1 MAATHHNYH
10 GPVCKFAHEPYKS
23 WQRTHARAVR
33 GIRERGGEGVMGSCL
48 SGSDDDGG
56 QGAAPQGASKEPNR
70 GVAAYENTVSPTP
83 SPAFIPTCN
92 VLFQDMLALRLV
104 IDEHT
109 NALAVEMC
117 IA

>member
-70 GVAAYENTVSPTP
+70 GVAADENTVSPTP

-109 NALAVEMC
+109 VLL
-117 IA
+117 